1 MWSKSQNCRLRH
13 YFRKYWLWS
22 CVNVAWRNMSEEV
35 PNSSVDCNTQRPSA
49 SPQKRKT
56 PLPGQTHWHTQMH
69 AHTDLNATPH
79 MRKQSRL
86 KHTLACLFLSSC
98 LSLTNTHHGHLGTEV
113 SYLKAKSNYGFQIP
127 LCKRFHVSIH
137 RLCMYFLI
145 QDKSSRSVR
154 CILSLPEGC
163 LNRCAVCIKQFYL
176 AGFHNVLQHNVFP
189 KSIIADNV
197 KLYTSNEYMHT
208 ANGMKSSNCMKI
220 FDSTLCW
227 LKWVGKEKVDAEITI
242 PISFGT
248 LLQLRC
254 VLMKNATLHSILA
267 RECSQLKHNSYK
279 VCDSS

>member
-1 MWSKSQNCRLRH
+1 MILCQRGMKEYVRRGAKQFSRLQYTEAICLTPEKKNPPARTNTLTHTNACTYRSEHNPTHAQAIPSQN
-13 YFRKYWLWS
+13 
-22 CVNVAWRNMSEEV
+22 
-35 PNSSVDCNTQRPSA
+35 
-49 SPQKRKT
+49 
-56 PLPGQTHWHTQMH
+56 THLHV
-69 AHTDLNATPH
+69 
-79 MRKQSRL
+79 S
-86 KHTLACLFLSSC
+86 FY

-163 LNRCAVCIKQFYL
+163 LDRCAVCIKQFYL

-227 LKWVGKEKVDAEITI
+227 LK
-242 PISFGT
+242 
-248 LLQLRC
+248 
-254 VLMKNATLHSILA
+254 
-267 RECSQLKHNSYK
+267 
-279 VCDSS
+279 